1 MEIITK
7 DFHGSSIRVIIING
21 KEYFVAKD
29 IAELLGYLNTSKAV
43 QDHCKKATNLK
54 KILTD
59 NESLPLDKTTIEPYR
74 KLFGN
79 SWHQTKLI
87 PESDVWRLVIKSRLP
102 EAEKIEQW
110 IMEDVLP
117 SIRKT
122 GSYQIQPE
130 NDISELENSLK
141 VTKIASQFLDI
152 FHKKNKLQLLY
163 LDNFVKSETGN
174 SIIEKFGI
182 DLKNQFFLPTELGNF
197 IGKSGMEINQIFANF
212 GFQEKTNG
220 VWKLLES
227 GQEFGSVFQ
236 NGSNLQIK
244 WKLSVLESI

>member
-1 MEIITK
+1 MFNIITNTFQNQKIRIVIIENEPWFIAKDVAEILGYIRKDGRVDTNAMTRKLDKQDIKEIADDFSSSSNKSRKLAIINESGLYNSIFSSKLETAK
-7 DFHGSSIRVIIING
+7 DFTLWVTR
-21 KEYFVAKD
+21 
-29 IAELLGYLNTSKAV
+29 
-43 QDHCKKATNLK
+43 
-54 KILTD
+54 
-59 NESLPLDKTTIEPYR
+59 
-74 KLFGN
+74 
-79 SWHQTKLI
+79 
-87 PESDVWRLVIKSRLP
+87 
-102 EAEKIEQW
+102 
-110 IMEDVLP
+110 DVLP
-117 SIRKT
+117 SIRKR
-122 GSYQIQPE
+122 GSYQIQSKD
-130 NDISELENSLK
+130 DISELENSLK

-220 VWKLLES
+220 VWKLLER

-236 NGSNLQIK
+236 NSSNLQIK
-244 WKLSVLESI
+244 WKLSVLEKI

>member
-1 MEIITK
+1 MQIISKTYKEIEIIFFNNPDKNLYINATK
-7 DFHGSSIRVIIING
+7 IAKAF
-21 KEYFVAKD
+21 KKD
-29 IAELLGYLNTSKAV
+29 IREWKRAK
-43 QDHCKKATNLK
+43 Q
-54 KILTD
+54 
-59 NESLPLDKTTIEPYR
+59 TIQYMEA
-74 KLFGN
+74 L
-79 SWHQTKLI
+79 
-87 PESDVWRLVIKSRLP
+87 SDVGFSHSTLIKVVTGNFNDGREQGTWIHKRLLVAFARWLSPDFAVWCDLQ
-102 EAEKIEQW
+102 IEE
-110 IMEDVLP
+110 ILIND
-117 SIRKT
+117 
-122 GSYQIQPE
+122 QIQLKD
-130 NDISELENSLK
+130 DISELENSLK

-152 FHKKNKLQLLY
+152 FHNKNKLQLLY

-220 VWKLLES
+220 VWKLLER

-244 WKLSVLESI
+244 WKLSVLEKI

>member
-7 DFHGSSIRVIIING
+7 VFNDKNI
-21 KEYFVAKD
+21 YFNIKS
-29 IAELLGYLNTSKAV
+29 ENNKLYLNATKTAKQFNKRLDNWKNSKEVIEYMEIISRSLNLRERDLMIVIQGGNDKNAQGTWLHKKLVVLFARWLSPEFAV
-43 QDHCKKATNLK
+43 WCDTQIE
-54 KILTD
+54 KIL
-59 NESLPLDKTTIEPYR
+59 
-74 KLFGN
+74 
-79 SWHQTKLI
+79 
-87 PESDVWRLVIKSRLP
+87 
-102 EAEKIEQW
+102 
-110 IMEDVLP
+110 
-117 SIRKT
+117 KT
-122 GSYQIQPE
+122 GSYQIQPQD
-130 NDISELENSLK
+130 DISELENSLK

-212 GFQEKTNG
+212 GFQEKING
-220 VWKLLES
+220 VWKLLER

-244 WKLSVLESI
+244 WKLSVLEKI

>member
-1 MEIITK
+1 MNIITK
-7 DFHGSSIRVIIING
+7 EFQNSKIRTIIING
-21 KEYFVAKD
+21 EPWFIAKD
-29 IAELLGYLNTSKAV
+29 IGNLLGFASKSAMSNALQDLDDNERGSFEMNTSGGVQNMVIVSESGLYSLIIRSRKAIAKPFQKWV
-43 QDHCKKATNLK
+43 T
-54 KILTD
+54 
-59 NESLPLDKTTIEPYR
+59 R
-74 KLFGN
+74 
-79 SWHQTKLI
+79 
-87 PESDVWRLVIKSRLP
+87 
-102 EAEKIEQW
+102 
-110 IMEDVLP
+110 DVLP

-122 GSYQIQPE
+122 GSYQIQPKD
-130 NDISELENSLK
+130 DISELENSLQ

-212 GFQEKTNG
+212 GFQAKING

-227 GQEFGSVFQ
+227 GQEFGSAFQ

-244 WKLSVLESI
+244 WKLSVLEKI

>member
-1 MEIITK
+1 MNIITK
-7 DFHGSSIRVIIING
+7 EFKNSKIRTIIING
-21 KEYFVAKD
+21 EPWFIAKD
-29 IAELLGYLNTSKAV
+29 VLEILLDNKNPNVGQATKDLEDDELTSF
-43 QDHCKKATNLK
+43 
-54 KILTD
+54 KIMSGGQVREMAIVS
-59 NESLPLDKTTIEPYR
+59 ESGLY
-74 KLFGN
+74 
-79 SWHQTKLI
+79 SLI
-87 PESDVWRLVIKSRLP
+87 LKSRKHIAKP
-102 EAEKIEQW
+102 FQKW
-110 IMEDVLP
+110 VTRDVLP
-117 SIRKT
+117 SIRNT
-122 GSYQIQPE
+122 GSYQIQPKD
-130 NDISELENSLK
+130 DISELENSLQ

-212 GFQEKTNG
+212 GFQEKING
-220 VWKLLES
+220 VWKLLER

-244 WKLSVLESI
+244 WKLSVLEKI

>member
-7 DFHGSSIRVIIING
+7 VFNDKNI
-21 KEYFVAKD
+21 YFNIKS
-29 IAELLGYLNTSKAV
+29 ENNKLYLNATKTAKQFNKRLDNWKNSKEVIEYMEIISRSLNLRERDLMIVIQGGNDKNAQGTWLHKKLVVLFARWLSPEFAV
-43 QDHCKKATNLK
+43 WCDTQIKE
-54 KILTD
+54 IL
-59 NESLPLDKTTIEPYR
+59 
-74 KLFGN
+74 
-79 SWHQTKLI
+79 
-87 PESDVWRLVIKSRLP
+87 
-102 EAEKIEQW
+102 
-110 IMEDVLP
+110 
-117 SIRKT
+117 KT
-122 GSYQIQPE
+122 GSYKIQPKD
-130 NDISELENSLK
+130 DISELENSLK

-212 GFQEKTNG
+212 GFQEKING
-220 VWKLLES
+220 VWKLLER
-227 GQEFGSVFQ
+227 GQEFSSVFQ

-244 WKLSVLESI
+244 WKLSVLEKI

>member
-1 MEIITK
+1 MNIISRKYQEIEILFSQDINKNLYINATK
-7 DFHGSSIRVIIING
+7 IAKAF
-21 KEYFVAKD
+21 KKD
-29 IAELLGYLNTSKAV
+29 IREWKRAK
-43 QDHCKKATNLK
+43 Q
-54 KILTD
+54 
-59 NESLPLDKTTIEPYR
+59 TIQYMEA
-74 KLFGN
+74 L
-79 SWHQTKLI
+79 
-87 PESDVWRLVIKSRLP
+87 SDVGFSHSTLIKVVTGNFNDGREQGTWIHKRLLVAFARWLSPDFAVWCDLQ
-102 EAEKIEQW
+102 IEE
-110 IMEDVLP
+110 ILIND
-117 SIRKT
+117 
-122 GSYQIQPE
+122 QIQLKD
-130 NDISELENSLK
+130 DISELENSLK

-152 FHKKNKLQLLY
+152 FHNKNKLQLLY

-220 VWKLLES
+220 VWKLLER

-244 WKLSVLESI
+244 WKLSVLEKI